1 MGNGNRLNYKRT
13 FFIGLAFLSICAFW
27 QLYDNIVP
35 LILKE
40 TFHMGETQTGFIMAA
55 DNVLA
60 LFLLPLFGAL
70 SDKTTT
76 KVGKRTP
83 FIVVGTIVSVIFML
97 FIPIADQ
104 QKNIVLFVLSLG
116 AVLLAM
122 GSYRSPAVALM
133 PDLTPKPLRSQA
145 NAVINLMGAIGGI
158 LTLIFIKFLTPK
170 KEHPNYFIIFSCVAS
185 IMVIAVIVLLVFIR
199 ENKLIQEMKN
209 TSEDDECLDTNIE
222 LNEVESQKSLS
233 KSVKHSLVLLL
244 ASIFLWFTAYNAVTT
259 AFSRYAK
266 EVWKMEAGG
275 FANCLLVATGA
286 AIISYIPIG
295 FIATRFGR
303 KKTII
308 GGILLITL
316 SYLMGCFF
324 FEYSNFINVVF
335 ALTGIGWAAINV
347 NSYPMVV
354 EMSKGSNVGKYTG
367 LYYIISMTAQ
377 IITPI
382 LSGFLLE
389 QISYRIL
396 FPYAVTFSIASL
408 LTMIFVKHGDSK
420 PIKKEKILDNFSD
433 ID

>member
-1 MGNGNRLNYKRT
+1 MGKDLRLNYKRT
-13 FFIGLAFLSICAFW
+13 FFIGLAFLSISAFW

-40 TFHMGETQTGFIMAA
+40 TFHMGETQTGMIMAA

-70 SDKTTT
+70 SDKTNS
-76 KVGKRTP
+76 KFGKRTP
-83 FIVVGTIVSVIFML
+83 FIVCGTIVSVIFML
-97 FIPIADQ
+97 FIPVADQ
-104 QKNIVLFVLSLG
+104 QKNIILFIISLG
-116 AVLLAM
+116 IVLLAM

-145 NAVINLMGAIGGI
+145 NAVINLMGAVGGI
-158 LTLIFIKFLTPK
+158 ITLLFIKFLTPK
-170 KEHPNYFIIFSCVAS
+170 EEHPNYFGIYLSVAG
-185 IMVIAVIVLLVFIR
+185 IMVFAVIVLIVFIR
-199 ENKLIQEMKN
+199 ENKLLEETKKYNMDEN
-209 TSEDDECLDTNIE
+209 TRTMHVDDSKEE
-222 LNEVESQKSLS
+222 LSSGMS
-233 KSVKHSLVLLL
+233 KSVRRSLVLLL

-266 EVWKMEAGG
+266 EVWNMQAGG

-316 SYLMGCFF
+316 SYFMGCFF
-324 FEYSNFINVVF
+324 LEYSSFINFVF

-354 EMSKGSNVGKYTG
+354 EMSKGSDVGKYTG

-389 QISYRIL
+389 QISYRVL
-396 FPYAVTFSIASL
+396 FPYAVSFSVASL
-408 LTMIFVKHGDSK
+408 FTMIFVKHGDSK
-420 PIKKEKILDNFSD
+420 PVKKEKILDNFSD

>member
-83 FIVVGTIVSVIFML
+83 FIVAGTIVSVIFML

-170 KEHPNYFIIFSCVAS
+170 NEHPNYFIIFSCVAS

-209 TSEDDECLDTNIE
+209 TSEEDEFLDTNIE
-222 LNEVESQKSLS
+222 LNEVESPKALS